1 MTEEERNEL
10 ILARGTGMA
19 AMACIQQLCR
29 VLLERGIMTTEQVHD
44 AISEA
49 LAAVQTLEPKR
60 PIEAEINRFAADT
73 IRKAFEGF
81 PR

>member
-10 ILARGTGMA
+10 ITARGTGLA

-29 VLLERGIMTTEQVHD
+29 VLQERGIMTTEQLHD

-49 LAAVQTLEPKR
+49 LAMVQTLEPKR
-60 PIEAEINRFAADT
+60 PIEAEINRVAAVT
-73 IRKAFEGF
+73 IRNAFEDRRG
-81 PR
+81 